1 MSNFIQPIFD
11 DDEDNPLVWL
21 GKIAVAITVGAVM
34 KKSRAKSHFFVV
46 LGCFLSFWRCF

>member
-21 GKIAVAITVGAVM
+21 GKIAVAITVGAVL
-34 KKSRAKSHFFVV
+34 SHFGIPRLQDNIKF
-46 LGCFLSFWRCF
+46 